1 VQLPRNPCVSSI
13 APSWRWWRR
22 RPEIAAVGVVAAR
35 VKVAIFDAR
44 RRAGR
49 VDAALVPLVLVVVLV
64 PVPVAQAVGALVQGG
79 LVAVV
84 LERTLQSIGFGLFR
98 VP

>member
-1 VQLPRNPCVSSI
+1 M
-13 APSWRWWRR
+13 
-22 RPEIAAVGVVAAR
+22 
-35 VKVAIFDAR
+35 
-44 RRAGR
+44 
-49 VDAALVPLVLVVVLV
+49 PLVLVVALV
-64 PVPVAQAVGALVQGG
+64 PVPVPVVQAVGALVQGG